1 MRSLGVCLVLTLQAE
16 DQSLTESPRSAT
28 FRDDDD
34 NRPALLFLA
43 VRTFW
48 FLVTGTKVT
57 GVFTV
62 CLGLTST
69 LPVIFWDFCC
79 CCLVWDVSVEDPE
92 PQWASCHPA
101 GLRGTTINVVTF
113 LTDPELF
120 TNSEREREGERES
133 RNQKTSTRLT
143 RLSPQQERIFCK
155 QNMSSQLSDF
165 I

>member
-1 MRSLGVCLVLTLQAE
+1 MRSFGVCLVLTVQTE

-34 NRPALLFLA
+34 DRPALLFLA

-69 LPVIFWDFCC
+69 PPVIFWDFSC

-92 PQWASCHPA
+92 PRWASYHPA
-101 GLRGTTINVVTF
+101 GLCGTTMNVVTF

-120 TNSEREREGERES
+120 TNRERERERERE
-133 RNQKTSTRLT
+133 K
-143 RLSPQQERIFCK
+143 EREREREP
-155 QNMSSQLSDF
+155 
-165 I
+165 